1 MVCPGLGPLG
11 SRSWAKADV
20 ITLVGEGTGKMP
32 RNKNEGRGK
41 RNREGGKANRRSKV
55 TC

>member
-1 MVCPGLGPLG
+1 MYWLGPLG

-20 ITLVGEGTGKMP
+20 ITLIGEGTGKMP

-41 RNREGGKANRRSKV
+41 RNREGGRANRRSKV